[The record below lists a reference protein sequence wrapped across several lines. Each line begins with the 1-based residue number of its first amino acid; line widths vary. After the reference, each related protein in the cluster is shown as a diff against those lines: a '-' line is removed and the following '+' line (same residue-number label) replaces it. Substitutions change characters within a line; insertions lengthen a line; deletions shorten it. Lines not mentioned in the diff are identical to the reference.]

1 MKIEDIRDIKTLR
14 KIIPELDLALHI
26 NKSNIEK
33 LEWYDNFVDYIQ
45 ELNPNL
51 YNDACEYADNKK
63 LL

>member
-1 MKIEDIRDIKTLR
+1 MKTEDIRNIKTLR
-14 KIIPELDLALHI
+14 KIIPELDIALHI
-26 NKSNIEK
+26 NKSNAEK
-33 LEWYDNFVDYIQ
+33 LEWYDYFVDYLQ